1 MPSYSDFKT
10 AIATTA
16 FIDAANTDFLTIF
29 PTLINYA
36 EGRICREL
44 DMLISNVR
52 DSTLSTTAGSR
63 NFNLPVPYTSRPF
76 LIVTGLNVI
85 TPAATAPDSGLRTPL
100 TPVSLS
106 FLDLCHGD
114 NSDTG
119 VPQYFNYLS
128 QDTYSSIPTPTQ
140 VVLGPW
146 PDAVYRMEVIGKV
159 MPATL
164 SATNA
169 NTFLSENLFDLLF
182 AAGMVFISGYKE
194 NFGAQSDNPQQAMSW
209 EAQYKTLKESAATW
223 EARKRFAGAS
233 WTAQAVEP
241 MAIPQR
247 G

>member
-16 FIDAANTDFLTIF
+16 FIDVNNTDFNTIF

-52 DSTLSTTAGSR
+52 DSSSSTTSGSR
-63 NFNLPVPYTSRPF
+63 NFNLPVPYTDRPF

-85 TPAATAPDSGLRTPL
+85 TPASTAPDAGTRTPL

-114 NSDTG
+114 SSDEG
-119 VPQYFNYLS
+119 VPEYFNYLS
-128 QDTYSSIPTPTQ
+128 QDTYSSPAPTQ
-140 VVLGPW
+140 VILGPW
-146 PDAVYRMEVIGKV
+146 PDDTYRLEVIGKI
-159 MPATL
+159 MPQAL
-164 SATNA
+164 SATNT
-169 NTFLSENLFDLLF
+169 NTFLSDNLFDLLF

-194 NFGAQSDNPQQAMSW
+194 NFGAQADNPQQAMSW
-209 EAQYKTLKESAATW
+209 ETQYKTLKESAATW
-223 EARKRFAGAS
+223 QARARFAGAS

-241 MAIPQR
+241 MALPQR